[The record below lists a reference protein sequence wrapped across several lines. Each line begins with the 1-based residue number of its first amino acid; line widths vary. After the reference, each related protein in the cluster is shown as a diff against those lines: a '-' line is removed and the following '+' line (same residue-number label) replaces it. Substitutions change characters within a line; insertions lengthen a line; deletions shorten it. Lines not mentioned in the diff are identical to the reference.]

1 MGGKLILCCDFDLKK
16 LPIKLPAF
24 YEECFKSFAKCSAAT
39 HTSIQDQNRQ
49 DLSKAIVWN
58 NKFICIGGKSVY
70 FKNLAEKG
78 ILRIGDLISDNNEF
92 IVKSNYK
99 LRELNTSPL
108 DIFRLI
114 SVIDALPV
122 EWRES
127 LNTLA
132 STADEPFNLYNE
144 IKLSFNDKNVLI
156 ETVISKTIYKE
167 LRNRII
173 TPPTAQL
180 NFKTHFVNDVL
191 EWKEIYSLPFRTS
204 LDTKSREFQYKLL
217 NRCLITNS
225 FLNKIGII
233 PSPACSFCGEMN
245 ESLEHFFISC
255 RYTKDFWAEVIKWF
269 DNQGVKI
276 KHLSEKD
283 IMFGI
288 LRCEDELLIN
298 HILII
303 AKQYLYSCR
312 QNKSLPSI
320 KVLNLKIKT
329 IHQLETMIA
338 KSNNKLKA
346 HNMKWD
352 KYKNY

>member
-1 MGGKLILCCDFDLKK
+1 M
-16 LPIKLPAF
+16 
-24 YEECFKSFAKCSAAT
+24 
-39 HTSIQDQNRQ
+39 
-49 DLSKAIVWN
+49 
-58 NKFICIGGKSVY
+58 
-70 FKNLAEKG
+70 
-78 ILRIGDLISDNNEF
+78 
-92 IVKSNYK
+92 
-99 LRELNTSPL
+99 
-108 DIFRLI
+108 
-114 SVIDALPV
+114 
-122 EWRES
+122 
-127 LNTLA
+127 
-132 STADEPFNLYNE
+132 
-144 IKLSFNDKNVLI
+144 
-156 ETVISKTIYKE
+156 
-167 LRNRII
+167 
-173 TPPTAQL
+173 
-180 NFKTHFVNDVL
+180 
-191 EWKEIYSLPFRTS
+191 PFRTS

-233 PSPACSFCGEMN
+233 PSPACSFCGEVN

-269 DNQGVKI
+269 DNQDVKI